1 MTMFSSAA
9 HSNGTTAKAEEALRR
24 KATQLQKFFDDVEE
38 LLGRVSDIEEEGVSR
53 LRDRLGTSV
62 QKMRDGARAAVDG
75 TRKAAEATNTYVYN
89 KPWVAV
95 GIGAAAGILIGAMLR
110 KSRD

>member
-1 MTMFSSAA
+1 MTMFSSAE

-38 LLGRVSDIEEEGVSR
+38 LLGRVSDIEEEGISR
-53 LRDRLGTSV
+53 LRDRVESSV
-62 QKMRDGARAAVDG
+62 QKMRSGAKAAVDG
-75 TRKAAEATNTYVYN
+75 TRKAAVATNTYVYK
-89 KPWVAV
+89 KPWVAIGV
-95 GIGAAAGILIGAMLR
+95 GAAAGLLIGAMLR

>member
-1 MTMFSSAA
+1 MTMFSTAD
-9 HSNGTTAKAEEALRR
+9 HSNGAGARAEEAMKR

-38 LLGRVSDIEEEGVSR
+38 LLHRVSDIEEEGVSR
-53 LRDRLGTSV
+53 LRDRVEASV
-62 QKMRDGARAAVDG
+62 HKMRSGARAAVDG
-75 TRKAAEATNTYVYN
+75 TRKAAEATNTYVYK

-95 GIGAAAGILIGAMLR
+95 GIGAAAGILVGAMLR